1 MNSNFWKD
9 RKVFITGHTGF
20 KGGWMALWLTLM
32 GAKVYGY
39 SLQASKPSFF
49 SSTNLEKKIT
59 QSFIGDIINLENLK
73 KVLDDIKPSI
83 IMHMAAQPLVRESYN
98 KPLDTLMVNV
108 MGTANIFEA
117 ARLIGG
123 VDAIVNIT
131 SDKCYENNESNLAFK
146 ENSKLGGYD
155 PYSSSKACSELV
167 TSAYR
172 KSFFSNSKT
181 QVASVR
187 AGNVI
192 GGGDWNDD
200 RLIPDFFKYFFSK
213 KILKVRYPNSIRPW
227 QHVLEPIS
235 GYLILAEKLVLEK
248 EKYADAWNFGPNE
261 NEKLYSVN
269 EILEYLSNQFEG
281 AKYEIDYSEKPHESK
296 FLKLDSSKSREK
308 LGWNN
313 YWNINTALDKTS
325 DWYKAWHNNK
335 NLLEISISQIKSY
348 EAELK
353 KIK

>member
-1 MNSNFWKD
+1 M
-9 RKVFITGHTGF
+9 
-20 KGGWMALWLTLM
+20 
-32 GAKVYGY
+32 
-39 SLQASKPSFF
+39 
-49 SSTNLEKKIT
+49 
-59 QSFIGDIINLENLK
+59 
-73 KVLDDIKPSI
+73 
-83 IMHMAAQPLVRESYN
+83 
-98 KPLDTLMVNV
+98 
-108 MGTANIFEA
+108 
-117 ARLIGG
+117 
-123 VDAIVNIT
+123 
-131 SDKCYENNESNLAFK
+131 
-146 ENSKLGGYD
+146 
-155 PYSSSKACSELV
+155 
-167 TSAYR
+167 
-172 KSFFSNSKT
+172 
-181 QVASVR
+181 
-187 AGNVI
+187 
-192 GGGDWNDD
+192 
-200 RLIPDFFKYFFSK
+200 
-213 KILKVRYPNSIRPW
+213 KVRYPNSIRPW